1 MLLQLKRFL
10 WHVRENIKAVIQILF
25 IYFRYLNFKKQHKK
39 IIIFSA
45 CNGFGDYLWSRHIA
59 YSIRHSEK
67 YKDFKIIAITVKRWT
82 DFVQHCDANL
92 YDCLIAIEVPAFAP
106 KILLKFLQFLKCDLL
121 IQMEPWIQS
130 KYFAIAPIYHYCHF
144 KTDPSRFGGT
154 QSVESAADTLGIV
167 PQYAPL
173 PLIEFGGG
181 GIPSQPFV
189 ILTFSAY
196 SQGSF
201 SKVQLLR
208 IIKLVCKKTNY
219 KILFFGDE
227 KDIPLLKRIDL
238 EVSKNIQSR
247 LINGINQFPTYHL
260 AWIINKSQFVICPN
274 TAIYHFC
281 LFLKKPCVCVSAH
294 SYKTLDLSK
303 TENEYVLYDDYLPEN
318 NDKWE
323 HRIAEISPER
333 IEQAVLK
340 MIERFS

>member
-154 QSVESAADTLGIV
+154 QSVESAAGVLGIV

-173 PLIEFGGG
+173 PLIEIVCVGG

-189 ILTFSAY
+189 ILTLSGY
-196 SQGSF
+196 TEGTF
-201 SKVQLLR
+201 SKEQLLK
-208 IIKLVCKKTNY
+208 IIEIITQKTNY
-219 KILFFGDE
+219 SILFFGDE

-281 LFLKKPCVCVSAH
+281 LFLNKSCVCVCTH
-294 SYKTLDLSK
+294 SGNSMDFSK
-303 TENEYVLYDDYLPEN
+303 TNNEYVCN
-318 NDKWE
+318 NYTDNKK
-323 HRIAEISPER
+323 HTIAEIETAR
-333 IEQAVLK
+333 IEKAVLK

>member
-154 QSVESAADTLGIV
+154 QSVESAAGVLGIV

-173 PLIEFGGG
+173 PLIEIGGG
-181 GIPSQPFV
+181 GV
-189 ILTFSAY
+189 Y
-196 SQGSF
+196 R
-201 SKVQLLR
+201 V
-208 IIKLVCKKTNY
+208 
-219 KILFFGDE
+219 
-227 KDIPLLKRIDL
+227 
-238 EVSKNIQSR
+238 SR
-247 LINGINQFPTYHL
+247 L
-260 AWIINKSQFVICPN
+260 
-274 TAIYHFC
+274 
-281 LFLKKPCVCVSAH
+281 LF
-294 SYKTLDLSK
+294 
-303 TENEYVLYDDYLPEN
+303 
-318 NDKWE
+318 
-323 HRIAEISPER
+323 
-333 IEQAVLK
+333 
-340 MIERFS
+340 